1 LRLYITGSDASQKA
15 DSYIRATVRDDPHT
29 LESLELVVRG
39 RTLFRV
45 RRAQAGESRAPEF
58 GWDLAGLRPAAQ
70 PGAAKPPVLTLANVV
85 RPNITVEDMVKR
97 ADYPTYVFARSPSW
111 APDRQIMDIL
121 DLPSPPHRMFI
132 VVYPAK
138 DKRHVVLAQG
148 YSFND
153 KLGPAAHAGKLVY
166 TSPQGVKVWSGK
178 RDQWLAEIL
187 LSSARASIADPPAK
201 DRTGYML
208 ETPEKTFPVLAVNG
222 TLTEAELHEMVD
234 SLVPAKAK

>member
-1 LRLYITGSDASQKA
+1 
-15 DSYIRATVRDDPHT
+15 
-29 LESLELVVRG
+29 
-39 RTLFRV
+39 
-45 RRAQAGESRAPEF
+45 
-58 GWDLAGLRPAAQ
+58 
-70 PGAAKPPVLTLANVV
+70 VV

-97 ADYPTYVFARSPSW
+97 ADYPTYVFARSPRW
-111 APDRQIMDIL
+111 APDRQIIDIL

-187 LSSARASIADPPAK
+187 LSSARAAIADPPAK

-222 TLTEAELHEMVD
+222 SLTEAEMHDLVD
-234 SLVPAKAK
+234 SLVSAKAK